1 MSPLL
6 SYSLDELQAFM
17 VTRIPFNEFNG
28 LKMVR
33 VAAGELVADLPFDP
47 RLVGD
52 SESNS
57 LHEGPITT
65 LLDTICGSVP
75 LTVMDVLRRTAT
87 LDLRIDFLRKAGPG
101 LGVRCEVQIMSLD
114 EHIATVRGIAHD
126 GDPSRPI
133 AISTATFAVF
143 SPSVAPPPGA
153 AP

>member
-6 SYSLDELQAFM
+6 RFTPDELQAFM

-28 LKMVR
+28 LKVVR
-33 VAAGELVADLPFDP
+33 VAEHELVVDLPFDP

-52 SESNS
+52 AEANA

-65 LLDTICGSVP
+65 LLDTVCGSVP

-87 LDLRIDFLRKAGPG
+87 LDLRVDFLRNAGPG
-101 LGVRCEVQIMSLD
+101 LGVRCETRIVSLD
-114 EHIATVRGIAHD
+114 DHIATVRGIAHD
-126 GDPSRPI
+126 GDPARPV
-133 AISTATFAVF
+133 AVATATFAVF
-143 SPSVAPPPGA
+143 SPPPGE

>member
-6 SYSLDELQAFM
+6 SYSRDELQAFM

-28 LKMVR
+28 LKVIR
-33 VAAGELVADLPFDP
+33 VAVGELVADLPFDP

-75 LTVMDVLRRTAT
+75 LTLMDVLRRTAT
-87 LDLRIDFLRKAGPG
+87 LDLRIDFLRNAGPG
-101 LGVRCEVQIMSLD
+101 LGVRCESQVMSLD

-126 GDPSRPI
+126 GDPSRPVAI
-133 AISTATFAVF
+133 ATGTFAVF

>member
-6 SYSLDELQAFM
+6 RYSQDELQAFM

-28 LKMVR
+28 LKIVR
-33 VAAGELVADLPFDP
+33 AAEGELVADLPFDA

-52 SESNS
+52 ADANT

-65 LLDTICGSVP
+65 LLDTLCGSVP

-87 LDLRIDFLRKAGPG
+87 LDLRVDFLRSAGPG
-101 LGVRCEVQIMSLD
+101 LGLRCETRIVSLD
-114 EHIATVRGIAHD
+114 EHIATVRGIAHT
-126 GDPSRPI
+126 GDPAYPVAI
-133 AISTATFAVF
+133 ATATFAVF
-143 SPSVAPPPGA
+143 APGLAPAAGA

>member
-6 SYSLDELQAFM
+6 GYSLEELQLFM

-28 LKMVR
+28 VKMVR
-33 VAAGELVADLPFDP
+33 VAVGELVADLPFDP

-52 SESNS
+52 AEANT
-57 LHEGPITT
+57 LHEGPIIT

-87 LDLRIDFLRKAGPG
+87 LDLRVDFLRKPGPG
-101 LGVRCEVQIMSLD
+101 LGVRCEATIMALD
-114 EHIATVRGIAHD
+114 DNIATVRGNAHD
-126 GDPSRPI
+126 GDSAHPI
-133 AISTATFAVF
+133 AIASASFAVF